1 MPEYTKYVEECR
13 AELLGALDE
22 MRALVLGPTSF
33 LFFNSMISPAWTAVF
48 NVLYRFKVAQRV
60 PVEGAISYT
69 DLSENCGLVE
79 SDMRPILR
87 AAMAMRIFEE
97 TPEGLV
103 GHTAISK
110 VLATPLCHDA
120 LGFSTEE
127 YPPAITKFSDA
138 LQRFPDSVKPGESAL
153 ALANGSSGDTGLFS
167 VFLSQP
173 DRYQRFSNAM
183 SWVTTVPET
192 SVNHF
197 VNNVPW
203 ANSTTQECPRLI
215 VDVGGSRGD
224 ICTALLRRYPNIE
237 KAIVEDLPEVT
248 KANAEALSSPELAGH
263 IEYREYD
270 FFTKQVVK
278 GADVYIFRTIF
289 HDWQDEYSI
298 KILQNQIP
306 AMKQGTRILICDICM
321 GVSQTLSLLTVQAQC
336 AHDLMV
342 KMGLNS
348 RERTREE
355 WSELLSRADKRF
367 KIESIISPP
376 YSVHSIIEVVWQDS
390 SASKVA

>member
-33 LFFNSMISPAWTAVF
+33 LFFNSMITPAWTGVF
-48 NVLYRFKVAQRV
+48 SVLYRFKVAQHV
-60 PVEGAISYT
+60 PAEGAISYT
-69 DLSENCGLVE
+69 DLAESCGLVE

-97 TPEGLV
+97 TPEGAV
-103 GHTAISK
+103 RHTAISK

-120 LGFSTEE
+120 IGFSTEE
-127 YPPAITKFSDA
+127 YSPAITKFSDA
-138 LQRFPDSVKPGESAL
+138 LQQFPGSVKAGESAL
-153 ALANGSSGDTGLFS
+153 ALANGGSGDTGLFS
-167 VFLSQP
+167 VFLSHP

-203 ANSTTQECPRLI
+203 ANSTTQECPRLV
-215 VDVGGSRGD
+215 VDVGGSLGD
-224 ICTALLRRYPNIE
+224 ICAALLRRYPQIE
-237 KAIVEDLPEVT
+237 RAIVEDLPEVT
-248 KANAEALSSPELAGH
+248 KANASAFSSSEIAGR
-263 IEYREYD
+263 IEYQEYD
-270 FFTKQVVK
+270 FFTEQVIK
-278 GADVYIFRTIF
+278 DADVYIFRTVF
-289 HDWQDEYSI
+289 HDWQDENAI

-321 GVSQTLSLLTVQAQC
+321 GVSQTLSLITVQAQC
-336 AHDLMV
+336 AHDLIV

-348 RERTREE
+348 KERTREE

-367 KIESIISPP
+367 NIESIISPP
-376 YSVHSIIEVVWQDS
+376 YSVYSIIEVVWKDT
-390 SASKVA
+390 